1 MLLFLRWE
9 PTKLVSANKKG
20 SNGVT
25 AQKMFCQFLCLNWLL
40 EINVS
45 ERFQINPSSVTET
58 LHYKKYIPSW
68 LKVTM
73 PTSST
78 NHRLTQETY
87 RPPPKSLDYMRREE
101 WENPRD
107 SNGSVSR
114 SSFLQRERHLD
125 SGPGRRVRINS
136 DGCEQRWSKLQ
147 QVFFWNSTCFTF
159 LNITALHTPCNATH
173 DAWY

>member
-1 MLLFLRWE
+1 
-9 PTKLVSANKKG
+9 
-20 SNGVT
+20 
-25 AQKMFCQFLCLNWLL
+25 
-40 EINVS
+40 
-45 ERFQINPSSVTET
+45 
-58 LHYKKYIPSW
+58 
-68 LKVTM
+68 M

-136 DGCEQRWSKLQ
+136 DGCEQR
-147 QVFFWNSTCFTF
+147 
-159 LNITALHTPCNATH
+159 
-173 DAWY
+173 